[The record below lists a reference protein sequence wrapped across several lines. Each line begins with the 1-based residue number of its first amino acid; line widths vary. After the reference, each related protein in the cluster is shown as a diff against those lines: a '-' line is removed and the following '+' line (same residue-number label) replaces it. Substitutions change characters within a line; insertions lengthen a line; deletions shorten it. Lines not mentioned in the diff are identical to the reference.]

1 MIATNTSISLS
12 MGHYALLKNQLALR
26 SSTESLSWV
35 TDADYTSTTTDL
47 ARAQIIQQAG
57 TAMLAQA
64 NQQPSMVKSLLR

>member
-26 SSTESLSWV
+26 TSTESLSWV
-35 TDADYTSTTTDL
+35 TEADYSSTTTEL
-47 ARAQIIQQAG
+47 AREQIIHQAA

-64 NQQPSMVKSLLR
+64 NQQPSMVMSLLR

>member
-12 MGHYALLKNQLALR
+12 IGHYALLKNQLALR
-26 SSTESLSWV
+26 SSMESLSWV
-35 TDADYTSTTTDL
+35 TDTDYTSTTTEL
-47 ARAQIIQQAG
+47 ARTQIIQQAA

>member
-26 SSTESLSWV
+26 SSTENLSWV
-35 TDADYTSTTTDL
+35 TDADYSSTTTEL
-47 ARAQIIQQAG
+47 AREQIIHQAA

-64 NQQPSMVKSLLR
+64 NQQPSRVKSLLR

>member
-26 SSTESLSWV
+26 SSMESLSWV
-35 TDADYTSTTTDL
+35 TDTDYTTTTTEL
-47 ARAQIIQQAG
+47 AREQIIHHAA

>member
-1 MIATNTSISLS
+1 MTANNTNISVSI
-12 MGHYALLKNQLALR
+12 GHYALLKNQQALR
-26 SSTESLSWV
+26 SSIESLSWL
-35 TDADYTSTTTDL
+35 TDADYTSTTTEL

>member
-26 SSTESLSWV
+26 SSMESLSWV
-35 TDADYTSTTTDL
+35 TDTDYTSTTTEL
-47 ARAQIIQQAG
+47 AREQIIHHAA

-64 NQQPSMVKSLLR
+64 NQQPSMVMSLLR

>member
-1 MIATNTSISLS
+1 MVAIHTNISLS
-12 MGHYALLKNQLALR
+12 MGHYALLKNQQALR
-26 SSTESLSWV
+26 SSIESLSWL

-64 NQQPSMVKSLLR
+64 NQQPNMVLALLK

>member
-1 MIATNTSISLS
+1 MVAIHTNISLS
-12 MGHYALLKNQLALR
+12 MGHYALLKNQQALR
-26 SSTESLSWV
+26 SSIESLSWL

-64 NQQPSMVKSLLR
+64 NQQPSMVMSLLR

>member
-1 MIATNTSISLS
+1 MVAIHTNISLS
-12 MGHYALLKNQLALR
+12 MAHYALLKNQQALR
-26 SSTESLSWV
+26 SSIESLSWL

-64 NQQPSMVKSLLR
+64 NQQPSMVMSLLR